1 MSMYINFYTQKRG
14 ERMVPLAAHRFDY
27 VPRIG
32 ETVSMDD
39 RTRDVLSVDYD
50 LSKNSITVILSD

>member
-1 MSMYINFYTQKRG
+1 MNMFINFYTQKRG
-14 ERMVPLAAHRFDY
+14 HPMELLLAGRCDY

-39 RTRDVLSVDYD
+39 RTRVVLSVDYD
-50 LSKNSITVILSD
+50 LSKNSIAVVLSD

>member
-14 ERMVPLAAHRFDY
+14 ERMNLMEAGRFDY
-27 VPRIG
+27 VPRVG
-32 ETVSMDD
+32 ETVSYND

-50 LSKNSITVILSD
+50 LTKNSIMVVLSD

>member
-1 MSMYINFYTQKRG
+1 MSMFINFYTQKRG
-14 ERMVPLAAHRFDY
+14 NPMKELAARRFDY

-32 ETVSMDD
+32 ETVSMND

-50 LSKNSITVILSD
+50 LSKNSITIILSD

>member
-1 MSMYINFYTQKRG
+1 MSMYVNFRLRNPEQSFLHRG
-14 ERMVPLAAHRFDY
+14 RVDY

-50 LSKNSITVILSD
+50 LTTNSITVVLSD